1 MLKISRISSE
11 YICWVKIKKS
21 LLIIVK
27 LNPILIIHSFNLSV
41 VIKIELAVIL
51 TTISFTFVAI
61 MFMIWILWRRKRF
74 QRRKSQVSVIVTIN
88 EENVRRPSSTSS
100 SIFNSSN
107 RSISP
112 LINCS
117 FEKESLDFSE
127 AHLDSSSTVTTI
139 DDHADDI
146 RRTYTLKEV
155 DKICMEALKGSKRV
169 PSATTQSTKTK
180 DRTLCTNMNNNT
192 IRCAG
197 RWDACSSGY
206 GSATSSITSSL
217 HQRWF
222 IFLIEQQGNLWGRI

>member
-1 MLKISRISSE
+1 MLFITQK
-11 YICWVKIKKS
+11 CKAQD
-21 LLIIVK
+21 
-27 LNPILIIHSFNLSV
+27 PILIIPSLNLSV
-41 VIKIELAVIL
+41 VNTNEKEGIASDVELAVIL

-217 HQRWF
+217 HQR
-222 IFLIEQQGNLWGRI
+222 